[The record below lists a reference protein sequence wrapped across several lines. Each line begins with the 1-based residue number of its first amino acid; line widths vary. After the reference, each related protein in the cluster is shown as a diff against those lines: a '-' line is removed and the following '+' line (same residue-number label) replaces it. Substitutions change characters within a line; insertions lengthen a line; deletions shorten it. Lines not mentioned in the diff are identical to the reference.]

1 MRVITEEKQNLKE
14 KNKKIQKENWLMLIK
29 W

>member
-1 MRVITEEKQNLKE
+1 MWVITEEKQNLKE
-14 KNKKIQKENWLMLIK
+14 KIKKIQKENWLMLIK